1 MVMNA
6 RTGAPVATQRCSTNG
21 CVNPAAYRTRS
32 KPAWCT
38 DCIDDILRVGGL
50 SADEPFTGPKD
61 WRLTTCVDCGVQA
74 HYRFNYTLEK
84 NAQGEKTCRA
94 CYWTEWAKEARQ
106 LSGSTTSARIYSLEE
121 IVAHLDANG
130 YDFIATTVDV
140 NDGND
145 PIIVRCRSCGRRS
158 AERMGDIGWGCS
170 CSRNVRADTPTS
182 AKALVVPAR
191 NIRSVNPASTIPSRQ
206 LLADSDDPAREW
218 WDHDRNDEANYQ
230 TVTLRAS
237 RTAQWICPECGHS
250 FLAKVLEMTSG
261 RHSCPACSATREAA
275 WHEEYERWKATPVSD
290 LPELAAAW
298 AERPTHAQ
306 SWSREEINTASGAPP
321 AITPEFHRSGSS
333 SLAAPTAAPI
343 RRGKRRRTGSPISSP
358 KSPPNGTRQGTASSP
373 LIASSGIPSAKCGG
387 WPIAATMN
395 GKPPP

>member
-1 MVMNA
+1 
-6 RTGAPVATQRCSTNG
+6 
-21 CVNPAAYRTRS
+21 
-32 KPAWCT
+32 
-38 DCIDDILRVGGL
+38 
-50 SADEPFTGPKD
+50 
-61 WRLTTCVDCGVQA
+61 
-74 HYRFNYTLEK
+74 
-84 NAQGEKTCRA
+84 
-94 CYWTEWAKEARQ
+94 
-106 LSGSTTSARIYSLEE
+106 
-121 IVAHLDANG
+121 
-130 YDFIATTVDV
+130 
-140 NDGND
+140 
-145 PIIVRCRSCGRRS
+145 
-158 AERMGDIGWGCS
+158 MGDIGWGCS

-343 RRGKRRRTGSPISSP
+343 RRGKRRRTGSPTSSP